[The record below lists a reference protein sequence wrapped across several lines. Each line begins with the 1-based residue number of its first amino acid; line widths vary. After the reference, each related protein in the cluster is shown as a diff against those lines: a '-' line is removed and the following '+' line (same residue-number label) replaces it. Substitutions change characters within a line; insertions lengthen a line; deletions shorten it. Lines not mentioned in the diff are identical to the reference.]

1 MIKTIAAGIRLITAA
16 SVTLLFVSCH
26 TKIDF
31 SNGIDGNGNVVTQTR
46 NVGNNFSKIEVKRGL
61 IVTLEQ
67 SDSYSVEV
75 EADENLQEHITV
87 SVENETLIIT
97 SDKGIDEA
105 TAKTIHVKMPE
116 LTGIEATSG
125 SSVSTRNV
133 FTGTDVFVKSS
144 SGSEADL
151 NFEIDN
157 IRCESTSGSSL
168 EFRGKAL
175 TFKAVSSSGSSID
188 ARDLMVNEVT
198 AESTSGSDINVRP
211 ILSLNAKA
219 SSGSSIDYS
228 GSPKSVSKEENS
240 GGSVSKE

>member
-1 MIKTIAAGIRLITAA
+1 MIKTITPGIRLIAAA
-16 SVTLLFVSCH
+16 SVALLFVSCH

-46 NVGNNFSKIEVKRGL
+46 NVGNNFSKIEVSRGL
-61 IVTLEQ
+61 TVTLEQ
-67 SDSYSVEV
+67 SDSHSVEV

-133 FTGTDVFVKSS
+133 FTGTNIFVKSS
-144 SGSEADL
+144 SGSEVDV

-168 EFRGKAL
+168 EFKGKAL
-175 TFKAVSSSGSSID
+175 TFKAVSSSESTID
-188 ARDLMVNEVT
+188 ARDLMVNDVT
-198 AESTSGSDINVRP
+198 AEATSGSDINVRP

-240 GGSVSKE
+240 GGSISKE